1 MMKQIAEVSPRV
13 TARIAGAFYLLV
25 FLTGGAA
32 FAFVDRLVVHGNP
45 AATATNI
52 LAHEASFR
60 LGWTLNLVATAC
72 YIVVTALFYVLF
84 KPVNKTL
91 SLTAAFFS
99 LVGCAIGGFS
109 SVFQLAPLLIL
120 KSAQAQNV
128 FNPAQLQS
136 LAYTFFQL
144 NGGIGLVFFG
154 FYCGLIGCLI
164 VRSDFLPRIL
174 GAGMMLAGLGWLM
187 FLWPPLARAVA
198 PYNMAAGMLGE
209 GLLTLWLLVVGVN
222 VQRWHGQAIA
232 EQI

>member
-1 MMKQIAEVSPRV
+1 MKPIAEVSPRV

-25 FLTGGAA
+25 FVAGGAA
-32 FAFVDRLVVHGNP
+32 FALIDRTVVSGNP

-72 YIVVTALFYVLF
+72 YIVVTALFYALF

-99 LVGCAIGGFS
+99 LVGCAIGGLS

-120 KSAQAQNV
+120 KSAHAQSV
-128 FNPAQLQS
+128 FNPAQLQT

-154 FYCGLIGCLI
+154 FYCSLIGWLI

-174 GAGMMLAGLGWLM
+174 GAGMMLAGVGWLM
-187 FLWPPLARAVA
+187 FLWPPLARSVA